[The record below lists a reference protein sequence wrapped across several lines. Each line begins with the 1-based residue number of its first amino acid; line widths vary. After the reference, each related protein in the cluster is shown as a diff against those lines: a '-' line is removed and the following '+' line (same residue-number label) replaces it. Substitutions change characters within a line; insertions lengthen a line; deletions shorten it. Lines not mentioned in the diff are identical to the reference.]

1 MNKILSGNEHLADWL
16 TYGRTVL
23 CQKDRT
29 KGNPVDNYRPTS
41 CLPLLWNLLT
51 DITSEHLYSFSEA
64 EKLLP
69 EEKKGRKRKSREVK
83 IRYYRTKQCLETAK
97 GEVQTWQWRG

>member
-23 CQKDRT
+23 YQKDRT

-69 EEKKGRKRKSREVK
+69 EEKKGRKRKSRGSKNQILSDKAVLRDCK
-83 IRYYRTKQCLETAK
+83 R
-97 GEVQTWQWRG
+97 